1 MLEAQQ
7 AAIAEMLSDGLPR
20 RVIVSRLMDT
30 FGLSQATAYRRL
42 QEAEAESPGIDALEA
57 GAEMANLP
65 AEVLAAM
72 LRTLRRVEARGDDEA
87 VLKTAA
93 AMAAAIARLKVARI
107 PDP

>member
-1 MLEAQQ
+1 MLEAQE
-7 AAIAEMLSDGLPR
+7 AAIAEMLRDGLPR
-20 RVIVSRLMDT
+20 REIISRLMET
-30 FGLSQATAYRRL
+30 FSLSQATAYRRL
-42 QEAEAESPGIDALEA
+42 QETEAKTPGIDAPEA

>member
-7 AAIAEMLSDGLPR
+7 AAVRDLIADGMPR
-20 RVIVSRLMDT
+20 RDIVAHLCAT
-30 FGLSQATAYRRL
+30 FGMSQATAYRRL
-42 QEAEAESPGIDALEA
+42 QEAESESPGIDAPES
-57 GAEMANLP
+57 GERFANLP
-65 AEVLAAM
+65 SEVLGAM
-72 LRTLRRVEARGDDEA
+72 LRTLRRVEERGDDDA

>member
-1 MLEAQQ
+1 MLEAQH

-20 RVIVSRLMDT
+20 REIVSRLMET

-42 QEAEAESPGIDALEA
+42 QEVEAKAPGIDASES
-57 GAEMANLP
+57 GERFANLP

-72 LRTLRRVEARGDDEA
+72 LRTLRRAEARSDDDA
-87 VLKTAA
+87 VLRTAA